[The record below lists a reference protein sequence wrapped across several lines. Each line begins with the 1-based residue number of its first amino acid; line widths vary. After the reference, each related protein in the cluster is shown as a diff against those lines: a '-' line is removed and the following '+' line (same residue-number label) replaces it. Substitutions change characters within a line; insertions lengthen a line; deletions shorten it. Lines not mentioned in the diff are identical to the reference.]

1 MSDQQVAAFIASE
14 VKAGTS
20 QAQIVTKL
28 MQKGVKIDQIRRLRN
43 QYDKQ
48 ISGAGKS
55 AAADGAVAMAAKRMQ
70 GNSDG
75 TTAQELTTARVGTTG
90 TIETDAAADVQ
101 DVENDVK
108 ATQGIAPDANGKKV
122 YGRDIFRQAN
132 PNFQPNANMPIPD
145 SYVLGPGDQVVVDIY
160 GASQGT
166 LVHTISPEGTITV
179 AGYGPIYLSG
189 LSVTGAQKKLRSTL
203 GSRYKSSDL
212 KLTVGNTRTIQVN
225 IMGEVR
231 TPGTYHLSAFAN
243 VFYALYR
250 AGGTNDLGTLRNI
263 KVYRNGRLVTVVDLY
278 QYILNGRLAGNIRLQ
293 DNDVIQVE
301 PYESLVG
308 ITGNVKRPM
317 FYEMRKNE
325 SVATLLKYAGGFTG
339 DAHKKSVRLVRQ
351 TGERYQVYNVN
362 EFDMATFKLAD
373 GDAITVDGILN
384 RFENMV
390 EIKGAVFRPGQFH
403 LGEGVTSVRSLV
415 QAAEGL
421 TEDAYTGRAV
431 LHRLK
436 ADRTLETQSLDL
448 AGIMAGTAPDV
459 PLRNEDV
466 LFIMTQEDLRQE
478 RTFTITG
485 EVMSPGTY
493 EYSDNTTIQDLIVMA
508 GGLRDQ
514 ASLAKVEVSRRILD
528 PNATQKSNVIAQ
540 TFSFDLKD
548 GLVLN
553 GNSGFVLEPYDVVHI
568 YRSPAFST
576 ARNCRVFSTARA
588 CKTPVGSRLRIRLRS
603 KLQRD
608 RSPILGIRL
617 NCRNFLRP
625 GSHLR
630 ITSTLRP
637 ASNRRT
643 SPLRISC
650 SLRISPFPRGSVGL
664 DLAGIHS
671 GVRIHLRRGSRA
683 HRAADDCALL
693 TCDALFVSPA
703 APFCG
708 QAGKRDLLKRER
720 FVKHCLKIRH
730 QVSCVFFYQDLLHV
744 QERLAKDLRRDQR
757 LLFLPAFR
765 QFRSTRISSG
775 PFQIRDQLLQRLITI
790 LLGDGHAFTDHL
802 ADRDRA
808 LRDKEM
814 NRPQRIGD
822 QTVHRLIRHLPRD
835 AAVQRGAESV
845 DIRPRPLDPL
855 AAVLLLRRVPR
866 LQNHRQ
872 TLRVIVRCLPGRAEV
887 QDADLAAL
895 GQHDIV
901 RADIAVDDPGFMDV
915 FQRDHSRH
923 QKIQRLFPVH
933 GAVFVQ
939 PVLQGP
945 AVQIL
950 HDDICRLVFLEIILD
965 ADDAVFLAEFR
976 EHHGLAVKLLAV
988 FPERLRLFPN
998 AGDDVKRHCSIPVDE
1013 TGHIVFL
1020 DRHTCIQDL
1029 VPALVG
1035 DSETAFSNDPPDLKP
1050 AVQYCSRRQLMRLS
1064 DVFFCHDCPCAF

>member
-1 MSDQQVAAFIASE
+1 MKRLTFLLLGFLLLSTGANAQMSDQQVAAFIASE

-90 TIETDAAADVQ
+90 TIEKDAAADVQ

-108 ATQGIAPDANGKKV
+108 ATQGTTPDANGKKV

-166 LVHTISPEGTITV
+166 LIHTISPEGTITV
-179 AGYGPIYLSG
+179 SGYGPIYLSG

-250 AGGTNDLGTLRNI
+250 AGGTSDLGTLRNI

-493 EYSDNTTIQDLIVMA
+493 EYAANTTIQDLIVMA

-576 ARNCRVFSTARA
+576 ARNIQVRGEVNYE
-588 CKTPVGSRLRIRLRS
+588 G
-603 KLQRD
+603 
-608 RSPILGIRL
+608 G
-617 NCRNFLRP
+617 
-625 GSHLR
+625 H
-630 ITSTLRP
+630 TLP
-637 ASNRRT
+637 HKN
-643 SPLRISC
+643 
-650 SLRISPFPRGSVGL
+650 
-664 DLAGIHS
+664 
-671 GVRIHLRRGSRA
+671 
-683 HRAADDCALL
+683 
-693 TCDALFVSPA
+693 
-703 APFCG
+703 
-708 QAGKRDLLKRER
+708 
-720 FVKHCLKIRH
+720 
-730 QVSCVFFYQDLLHV
+730 
-744 QERLAKDLRRDQR
+744 
-757 LLFLPAFR
+757 
-765 QFRSTRISSG
+765 
-775 PFQIRDQLLQRLITI
+775 
-790 LLGDGHAFTDHL
+790 
-802 ADRDRA
+802 
-808 LRDKEM
+808 
-814 NRPQRIGD
+814 
-822 QTVHRLIRHLPRD
+822 
-835 AAVQRGAESV
+835 
-845 DIRPRPLDPL
+845 
-855 AAVLLLRRVPR
+855 
-866 LQNHRQ
+866 
-872 TLRVIVRCLPGRAEV
+872 
-887 QDADLAAL
+887 
-895 GQHDIV
+895 
-901 RADIAVDDPGFMDV
+901 
-915 FQRDHSRH
+915 
-923 QKIQRLFPVH
+923 
-933 GAVFVQ
+933 
-939 PVLQGP
+939 
-945 AVQIL
+945 
-950 HDDICRLVFLEIILD
+950 
-965 ADDAVFLAEFR
+965 
-976 EHHGLAVKLLAV
+976 
-988 FPERLRLFPN
+988 
-998 AGDDVKRHCSIPVDE
+998 
-1013 TGHIVFL
+1013 
-1020 DRHTCIQDL
+1020 
-1029 VPALVG
+1029 
-1035 DSETAFSNDPPDLKP
+1035 
-1050 AVQYCSRRQLMRLS
+1050 MRLS
-1064 DVFFCHDCPCAF
+1064 DAIQMAGGVTPNAYVHGARLLRRMNADERQRQQATLNAIRNILTERGDSISRDQLQLGDTYSVGIQLDKALENPGGIYDIIIREGDEIIVPEYNATVRVSGDVFMPNTVSFIEGKNYKYYVNQSGGFGNRAKKSKTFIVYQNGTIGVAAQGAKPEPGCEIIVPSKKRRNPVNLASLVSMGTSLASLATMVVALTKL